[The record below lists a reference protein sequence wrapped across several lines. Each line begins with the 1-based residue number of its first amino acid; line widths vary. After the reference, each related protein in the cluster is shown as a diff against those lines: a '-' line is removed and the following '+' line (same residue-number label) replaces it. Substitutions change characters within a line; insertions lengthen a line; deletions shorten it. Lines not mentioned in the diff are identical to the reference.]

1 MTTRPLDLAS
11 KLRPPPANFDWL
23 FFVNV
28 GLIAVF
34 FGWFGS
40 PLILAPSLGVDFRLP
55 EMAGANA
62 EAQPA
67 THYLN
72 VTDSGQVFVGDGSL
86 DMTQLGKWLGKQMA
100 AWRQAKHAAAPV
112 LRVQASANVSADVL
126 TQIFGMAQQAG
137 FTVRQAVEEPKAA
150 AGRGGR

>member
-1 MTTRPLDLAS
+1 MTTRPLELAS

-40 PLILAPSLGVDFRLP
+40 PLILAPSLGVKFQLP
-55 EMAGANA
+55 EMAGANVD
-62 EAQPA
+62 AQPA

-86 DMTQLGKWLGKQMA
+86 DMAQLERWLGKQVG
-100 AWRQAKHAAAPV
+100 AWREAKHATAPV
-112 LRVQASANVSADVL
+112 LLVQASANVPAQVL
-126 TQIFGMAQQAG
+126 TRIFGMAQKAG
-137 FTVRQAVEEPKAA
+137 FTVRQAVEEPKDAPV
-150 AGRGGR
+150 RGGR